1 MTIPFVKVQSIG
13 NDFVLV
19 EARDVPE
26 DNLRGLAMAMCERQ
40 FGIGS
45 DGLLVYD
52 DRPDIIMLRMFN
64 PDGSEDF
71 CGNGLRCAAA
81 FAHRRGRGPEFVI
94 NHRGVEVPV
103 TIQADG
109 RVKFLLPAA
118 SYDPVRVPVST
129 CTPWIEEEAQG
140 YIGSALTTG
149 SAHFVVLLDAELD
162 EETFLQVSPKIENDP
177 EFPERI
183 SVMWAV
189 PDGDGARIR
198 IWERGVGETLGC
210 GTGATATAVELA
222 RKTGRR
228 GLIPV
233 TSRGGTLEIEVKGI
247 DQPLAVL
254 GQANIVFQG
263 EWPRPQA

>member
-1 MTIPFVKVQSIG
+1 MNIPFVKVQSIG

-26 DNLRGLAMAMCERQ
+26 DNLRGLAVAMCERQ

-52 DRPDIIMLRMFN
+52 DRPDTIMLRMFN

-81 FAHRRGRGPEFVI
+81 FAHRRGRGPAFVI
-94 NHRGVEVPV
+94 NHRGIEVPV
-103 TIQADG
+103 TMGNDG
-109 RVKFLLPAA
+109 SVEFVLPPA

-149 SAHFVVLLDAELD
+149 SAHFVVLLDRELD
-162 EETFLQVSPKIENDP
+162 DAEFQDVSPKIENDP

-183 SVMWAV
+183 SVMWAT
-189 PDGDGARIR
+189 PEGDGAKIR

-228 GLIPV
+228 GQIPI
-233 TSRGGTLEIEVKGI
+233 TSRGGTLTIEVRGI
-247 DQPLAVL
+247 EEPLTVQGRA
-254 GQANIVFQG
+254 QIVFHG
-263 EWPRPQA
+263 AWPRPAR

>member
-1 MTIPFVKVQSIG
+1 MNIPFVKVQSIG

-26 DNLRGLAMAMCERQ
+26 DNLRGLAVAMCERQ

-52 DRPDIIMLRMFN
+52 DRPDTIMLRMFN

-81 FAHRRGRGPEFVI
+81 FAHRRGRGPAFVI
-94 NHRGVEVPV
+94 NHRGIEVPV
-103 TIQADG
+103 TILADG
-109 RVKFLLPAA
+109 RVQFVLPPA

-129 CTPWIEEEAQG
+129 CTPWIEEEAQE

-149 SAHFVVLLDAELD
+149 SAHFVVLLDEELD

-183 SVMWAV
+183 SVMWAIA
-189 PDGDGARIR
+189 DGDGARIR

-228 GLIPV
+228 GLIPI
-233 TSRGGTLEIEVKGI
+233 TSRGGTLTIDVRGIEE
-247 DQPLAVL
+247 PLTVIGRAEV
-254 GQANIVFQG
+254 VFHG
-263 EWPRPQA
+263 CWPRPTR